1 MTTDILSSILVMSR
15 HLDIKDKGEIMTAKT
30 TTKLAPLWA
39 ALFVL
44 FTFHA
49 ASTGG
54 FQQVST
60 YIGIAVGAA
69 IVGVAWA
76 VGRRRESA
84 SRHVSGE

>member
-1 MTTDILSSILVMSR
+1 
-15 HLDIKDKGEIMTAKT
+15 MTAKT

-39 ALFVL
+39 ALLVL

-69 IVGVAWA
+69 IVGAAWA